1 MKILLSTS
9 MSGLGGTE
17 HATYRLGKLLCD
29 NGHDVHLASS
39 DGPLVKDA
47 VKAGMT
53 WHRIDF
59 YDNAFTHLK
68 GMCTFAKLLK
78 RENPDIVHCQMARIV
93 PACAIAAKLAS
104 SRTKV
109 FWHSRGLVGKTYPK
123 VVKFFTRLGVYAIA
137 NCKNERDK
145 LLRLGFPPE
154 RTTFTYNALHKADYV
169 PEKTQKDYILLGTL
183 SRLDYLRAVDQT
195 LDVFKIL
202 IDRGLP
208 VRLHVAGIGEDLDAL
223 KRQAERL
230 GIADKVTFLGGVRN
244 LTEYFKE
251 VDILLNNPRCPG
263 DSCAGVG
270 NNVLEAGLYDTP
282 VVTYNMGGI
291 KEMVIQGETGYCFPL
306 GAAEEFAD
314 AVEMLVKD
322 KSLRDRIGKAL
333 HRRVAH
339 LCSDE
344 EIYRTTMNA
353 YNMEAV

>member
-1 MKILLSTS
+1 M
-9 MSGLGGTE
+9 
-17 HATYRLGKLLCD
+17 A
-29 NGHDVHLASS
+29 
-39 DGPLVKDA
+39 
-47 VKAGMT
+47 
-53 WHRIDF
+53 RIDF

-78 RENPDIVHCQMARIV
+78 REKPDIVHCQMARIV

-154 RTTFTYNALHKADYV
+154 RTTFTYNALHKVDYV

-314 AVEMLVKD
+314 AVEMLVKN
-322 KSLRDRIGKAL
+322 KPLRDRIGKAL

>member
-39 DGPLVKDA
+39 DGPLVEDA

-78 RENPDIVHCQMARIV
+78 REKPDIVHCQMARIV

-154 RTTFTYNALHKADYV
+154 RTTFTYNALHKVDYV
-169 PEKTQKDYILLGTL
+169 PEK
-183 SRLDYLRAVDQT
+183 
-195 LDVFKIL
+195 KIWMHSNG
-202 IDRGLP
+202 RPNGW
-208 VRLHVAGIGEDLDAL
+208 A
-223 KRQAERL
+223 
-230 GIADKVTFLGGVRN
+230 
-244 LTEYFKE
+244 
-251 VDILLNNPRCPG
+251 
-263 DSCAGVG
+263 
-270 NNVLEAGLYDTP
+270 
-282 VVTYNMGGI
+282 
-291 KEMVIQGETGYCFPL
+291 
-306 GAAEEFAD
+306 
-314 AVEMLVKD
+314 
-322 KSLRDRIGKAL
+322 
-333 HRRVAH
+333 
-339 LCSDE
+339 
-344 EIYRTTMNA
+344 
-353 YNMEAV
+353 

>member
-39 DGPLVKDA
+39 DGPLVEDA

-78 RENPDIVHCQMARIV
+78 REKPDIVHCQMARIV
-93 PACAIAAKLAS
+93 PACAIATKLAS

-154 RTTFTYNALHKADYV
+154 RTTFTYNALHKVDYV

-282 VVTYNMGGI
+282 VVTYKMGDI

-322 KSLRDRIGKAL
+322 KPLRDRIGKAL

>member
-1 MKILLSTS
+1 M
-9 MSGLGGTE
+9 
-17 HATYRLGKLLCD
+17 GKLLCD

-39 DGPLVKDA
+39 DGPLVEDA

-78 RENPDIVHCQMARIV
+78 REKPDIVHCQMARIV

-154 RTTFTYNALHKADYV
+154 RTTFTYNALHKVDYV

-202 IDRGLP
+202 LDRGLP

>member
-1 MKILLSTS
+1 
-9 MSGLGGTE
+9 
-17 HATYRLGKLLCD
+17 
-29 NGHDVHLASS
+29 
-39 DGPLVKDA
+39 
-47 VKAGMT
+47 
-53 WHRIDF
+53 
-59 YDNAFTHLK
+59 
-68 GMCTFAKLLK
+68 
-78 RENPDIVHCQMARIV
+78 MARIV

-104 SRTKV
+104 PCTKI

-154 RTTFTYNALHKADYV
+154 RTTFTYNALHKVDYV

-202 IDRGLP
+202 LDRGLP

-230 GIADKVTFLGGVRN
+230 DIADKVTFLGGVRN

>member
-1 MKILLSTS
+1 MKIILTTS

-17 HATYRLGKLLCD
+17 HATYRLSKLLCD

-39 DGPLVKDA
+39 DGPLVADA

-59 YDNAFTHLK
+59 YGNALTHLQ
-68 GMCTFAKLLK
+68 GMYAFARLLQQEK
-78 RENPDIVHCQMARIV
+78 PDIVHCQMARIV
-93 PACAIAAKLAS
+93 PACALAARLAS
-104 SRTKV
+104 PQTKV

-123 VVKFFTRLGVYAIA
+123 VVKLFTRLGVYAIA

-154 RTTFTYNALHKADYV
+154 RTTFTYNALHKPDSV
-169 PEKTQKDYILLGTL
+169 PEKTQKDWITLGTL

-195 LDVFKIL
+195 IDIFKIL
-202 IDRGLP
+202 LERGLN
-208 VRLHVAGIGEDLDAL
+208 VRLHVAGVGEDAEAL
-223 KRQAERL
+223 KQQAERL
-230 GIADKVTFLGGVRN
+230 GIADKITFLGGVRD
-244 LTEYFKE
+244 LTGYFKE

-291 KEMVIQGETGYCFPL
+291 KEMVLQGETGYCFAL
-306 GAAEEFAD
+306 GEAQEFAD

-322 KSLRDRIGKAL
+322 PALRERLGKAL
-333 HRRVAH
+333 HRHVAQM
-339 LCSDE
+339 CSDE
-344 EIYRTTMNA
+344 EIYRTTMAA
-353 YNMEAV
+353 YAM

>member
-39 DGPLVKDA
+39 DGPLVEDA

-78 RENPDIVHCQMARIV
+78 REKPDIVHCQMARIV

-154 RTTFTYNALHKADYV
+154 RTTFTYNALHKVDYV

-202 IDRGLP
+202 LDRGLP

-263 DSCAGVG
+263 DSCAGV
-270 NNVLEAGLYDTP
+270 
-282 VVTYNMGGI
+282 GGI

>member
-1 MKILLSTS
+1 

-17 HATYRLGKLLCD
+17 NATFRLGRLLRQR
-29 NGHDVHLASS
+29 GHEVVLASS
-39 DGPLVKDA
+39 DGPLIKEA
-47 VKAGMT
+47 QALGIQ
-53 WHRIDF
+53 WRPIDF
-59 YDNAFTHLK
+59 YQGGILGYIK
-68 GMCTFAKLLK
+68 GMFAYMKMLK
-78 RENPDIVHCQMARIV
+78 QEKPDIVHCQMARIV

-154 RTTFTYNALHKADYV
+154 RTTFTYNALHKVDYV

>member
-1 MKILLSTS
+1 MGKT
-9 MSGLGGTE
+9 TCKN
-17 HATYRLGKLLCD
+17 LGK
-29 NGHDVHLASS
+29 
-39 DGPLVKDA
+39 
-47 VKAGMT
+47 
-53 WHRIDF
+53 
-59 YDNAFTHLK
+59 
-68 GMCTFAKLLK
+68 
-78 RENPDIVHCQMARIV
+78 
-93 PACAIAAKLAS
+93 
-104 SRTKV
+104 
-109 FWHSRGLVGKTYPK
+109 VG
-123 VVKFFTRLGVYAIA
+123 
-137 NCKNERDK
+137 
-145 LLRLGFPPE
+145 
-154 RTTFTYNALHKADYV
+154 
-169 PEKTQKDYILLGTL
+169 
-183 SRLDYLRAVDQT
+183 
-195 LDVFKIL
+195 
-202 IDRGLP
+202 
-208 VRLHVAGIGEDLDAL
+208 DLDDLLFQMYSNLDSHCLFEMPVGELERIWGIPVYDYTPPTDTASEEVNRRNIKKRDEYAL

>member
-1 MKILLSTS
+1 
-9 MSGLGGTE
+9 
-17 HATYRLGKLLCD
+17 
-29 NGHDVHLASS
+29 
-39 DGPLVKDA
+39 
-47 VKAGMT
+47 
-53 WHRIDF
+53 
-59 YDNAFTHLK
+59 
-68 GMCTFAKLLK
+68 
-78 RENPDIVHCQMARIV
+78 MARIV

-154 RTTFTYNALHKADYV
+154 RTTFTYNALHKVDYV

-202 IDRGLP
+202 LDRGLP